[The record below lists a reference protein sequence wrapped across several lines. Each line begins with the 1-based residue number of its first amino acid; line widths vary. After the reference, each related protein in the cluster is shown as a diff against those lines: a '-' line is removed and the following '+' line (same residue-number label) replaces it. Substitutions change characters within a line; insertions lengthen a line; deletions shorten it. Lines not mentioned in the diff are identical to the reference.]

1 MISKRA
7 ILPMLSLLSL
17 SSSVMSQA
25 TPDAP
30 NTEKYWN
37 VLSLDGGGI
46 RGLITATVVDYMEK
60 YAYNY
65 TRDEYCI
72 PERDTL
78 RVSMA
83 ELFDMVAGTST
94 GSLLATSIVL
104 PNNDTNSPRINKF
117 FAEDAIK
124 IYTE

>member
-1 MISKRA
+1 MGQVA
-7 ILPMLSLLSL
+7 
-17 SSSVMSQA
+17 
-25 TPDAP
+25 PDVP
-30 NTEKYWN
+30 QVEKHWN

-72 PERDTL
+72 PERDTK
-78 RVSMA
+78 RISMA

-104 PNNDTNSPRINKF
+104 PNPDKNS
-117 FAEDAIK
+117 
-124 IYTE
+124 T